1 MTRIE
6 MSSFEAALTGLSVLL
21 VEDEA
26 IVSLL
31 LESML
36 MDLGCGE
43 IWYAGGVEEALEILA
58 ERTPDVAVLDVNL
71 AGEPA
76 YPIARQLAAAAV
88 PFIFATGYGAGGIQE
103 DWAGRPVI
111 QKPFQ
116 CETLA
121 LALASALRAR
131 SPADVNR

>member
-1 MTRIE
+1 MTQAATAHCG
-6 MSSFEAALTGLSVLL
+6 AALSGLSVLL

-36 MDLGCGE
+36 EDLGFAD
-43 IWYAGGVEEALEILA
+43 IWYASGVEEALGILA

-76 YPIARQLAAAAV
+76 YPVARRLAAAAV
-88 PFIFATGYGAGGIQE
+88 PFMFATGYGVSGVHPE
-103 DWAGRPVI
+103 WADRPVI
-111 QKPFQ
+111 QKPF
-116 CETLA
+116 ETEMLA
-121 LALASALRAR
+121 AALASAIC
-131 SPADVNR
+131 SGKITQ